1 MLDLSFCTPYQLNSL
16 LFFCETSKSFIFCL
30 VLLFKLTPCDCQACG
45 SLIHLCVFIIFIYFA
60 AIKYLLTLFQ
70 FYKATAIYTPIHAK
84 AGEGAGIHLQ
94 VGLGV

>member
-1 MLDLSFCTPYQLNSL
+1 MLDLSFCTPYQLNSF
-16 LFFCETSKSFIFCL
+16 LFFLLDLEIFH
-30 VLLFKLTPCDCQACG
+30 LLSGPPLQTDCQARG

-94 VGLGV
+94 VGLRCLR